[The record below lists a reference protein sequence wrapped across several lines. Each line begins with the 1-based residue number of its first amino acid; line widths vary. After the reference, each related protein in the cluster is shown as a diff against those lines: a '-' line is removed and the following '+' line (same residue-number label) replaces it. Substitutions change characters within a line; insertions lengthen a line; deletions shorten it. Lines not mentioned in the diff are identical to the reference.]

1 MSRIARIILE
11 NIPYH
16 LTQRGN
22 SRQQI
27 FFEPQDYRLYLDLL
41 RNYAEDAHLRLWAYC
56 LMPNHVH
63 LIAVPERPEAMASAL
78 GRTHADFARHFN
90 LRHRT
95 CGHVWQAR
103 FFSCPLE
110 GAHLWRAAAY
120 VERNPSRARIVDHPG
135 DYPWSSAPV
144 HLGLAANPGLLDL
157 SAWQAE
163 YTRDRWRTVL
173 QLGADE
179 EAFGRRLQEASRR
192 GRPLGSE
199 DFAQHLEHRTGR
211 TLRPRPAGR
220 PGKRPH
226 NDDGQ
231 FSLEIGV

>member
-1 MSRIARIILE
+1 MSRIARIVLE

-22 SRQQI
+22 GRQQV

-41 RNYAEDAHLRLWAYC
+41 RNYSEDAHLRLWAYC

-63 LIAVPERPEAMASAL
+63 LIALPERPEAMASAL

-90 LRHRT
+90 LRRRT

-110 GAHLWRAAAY
+110 AAHLWRAAAY
-120 VERNPSRARIVDHPG
+120 VERNPSRARIVEHPG
-135 DYPWSSAPV
+135 DYPWSSAPM
-144 HLGLAANPGLLDL
+144 HLGLTANAGLLDL
-157 SAWQAE
+157 TPWQTE
-163 YTRDRWRTVL
+163 YTPRSWRTALAMGV
-173 QLGADE
+173 DE

-192 GRPLGSE
+192 GRPLGSDE
-199 DFAQHLEHRTGR
+199 FAQNLEEQTNR
-211 TLRPRPAGR
+211 TLRPLPAGR
-220 PGKRPH
+220 PRKRTR

-231 FSLEIGV
+231 LSLEIGV